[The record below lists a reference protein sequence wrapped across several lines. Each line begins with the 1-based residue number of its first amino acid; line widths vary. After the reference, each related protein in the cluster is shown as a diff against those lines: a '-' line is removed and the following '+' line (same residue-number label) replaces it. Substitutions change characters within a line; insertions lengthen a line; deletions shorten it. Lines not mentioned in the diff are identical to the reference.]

1 MTERKT
7 VVARAEDGLDA
18 DRHGNVK
25 SVAYGNAIETRRR
38 DADNLKRITV
48 QGQPFS
54 NHRGVAGKISLPEGV
69 TDVCSRY
76 TAAGL
81 IIPRTKQPSQNR
93 LHAKDVKEIAADADS
108 FRFAD
113 LAARGQIE
121 SLVGPDGQFGESFL
135 ALADLLPHGKGELGI
150 PAGELAGTP
159 VAVRNPDG
167 PQLLG
172 VLDRNGTQANGVN
185 ELEDRGVGPDTEG
198 ESQDGDD
205 GKAGTEAKKPESMA
219 KVAPERGHSISLP
232 VSDDGRGRMSRR
244 IGTENGDPK
253 IIFRRGRAPAAAAP
267 LHWSL
272 KAGGA
277 RVAVW
282 AGACAGSFRR
292 GWQSYRQRMRRSR
305 PSASCRAPGC
315 ARRRPCWNGG
325 CASRSPEGPG

>member
-76 TAAGL
+76 AAARL
-81 IIPRTKQPSQNR
+81 VIPRTKQPPQNR

-135 ALADLLPHGKGELGI
+135 ALADLLPHGKGELGVS
-150 PAGELAGTP
+150 ARKLAGTP
-159 VAVRNPDG
+159 VAVCNPDG
-167 PQLLG
+167 PQVLG
-172 VLDRNGTQANGVN
+172 VLDRNGTKTDGVD
-185 ELEDRGVGPDTEG
+185 ELEDGSVGADTEG

-232 VSDDGRGRMSRR
+232 VSDDGRCRMSR
-244 IGTENGDPK
+244 E
-253 IIFRRGRAPAAAAP
+253 RRGG
-267 LHWSL
+267 WSL
-272 KAGGA
+272 TRLPANSAARLRRRALHRWARGA
-277 RVAVW
+277 RVREGVARDHFV
-282 AGACAGSFRR
+282 AGCGHVDE
-292 GWQSYRQRMRRSR
+292 
-305 PSASCRAPGC
+305 
-315 ARRRPCWNGG
+315 GG
-325 CASRSPEGPG
+325 DDHGHLLHFP